1 MNCLNLQKSSSDTL
15 FKDSTD
21 SDFTESVTDEEET
34 ISENENSVN
43 ENMDAIAADAEVS
56 DDEQQNLGQVTA
68 EEQSDAA
75 SYEQEK
81 TLNVVAG
88 VSNEVIGIDSL
99 EIFNIF
105 FIR

>member
-1 MNCLNLQKSSSDTL
+1 MNCLNLQKSSSGTL

-68 EEQSDAA
+68 EE
-75 SYEQEK
+75 
-81 TLNVVAG
+81 
-88 VSNEVIGIDSL
+88 
-99 EIFNIF
+99 
-105 FIR
+105 